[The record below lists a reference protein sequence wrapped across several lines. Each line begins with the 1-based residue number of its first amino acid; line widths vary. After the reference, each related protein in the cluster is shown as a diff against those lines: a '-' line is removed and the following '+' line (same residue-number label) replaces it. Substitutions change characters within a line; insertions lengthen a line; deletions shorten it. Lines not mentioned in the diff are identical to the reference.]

1 MRHDRLPLVLVP
13 GLLCTARLWRDQ
25 VEDLS
30 DVAIPMVTAQ
40 HVRFD
45 DVEDI
50 AAAVLA
56 EAPQEFALAGLSFG
70 GYVAMAIARRAPE
83 RLLGLALVDTTARPD
98 SEERKVQRA
107 ELIRQSG
114 QGRFIGVADRLL
126 PILVHPDRLDDEAL
140 TGATKEMAVEVG
152 REAFVRQQTAIMA
165 RPDARP
171 QLGRLTVPRL
181 VMCGREDALTPLAD
195 HEEMHGLMP
204 GSRLVVV
211 ERCGHLAPMER
222 PAATS
227 AALRDWLAAIG

>member
-98 SEERKVQRA
+98 SEQRKVQRA
-107 ELIRQSG
+107 EVIRQSG
-114 QGRFIGVADRLL
+114 QGRLIGVAA
-126 PILVHPDRLDDEAL
+126 RLDKPFTETQLAKVL
-140 TGATKEMAVEVG
+140 GELLL
-152 REAFVRQQTAIMA
+152 A
-165 RPDARP
+165 RP
-171 QLGRLTVPRL
+171 
-181 VMCGREDALTPLAD
+181 
-195 HEEMHGLMP
+195 
-204 GSRLVVV
+204 
-211 ERCGHLAPMER
+211 
-222 PAATS
+222 
-227 AALRDWLAAIG
+227 AIHQAIDTRKISVS